1 MSPDRSTL
9 ATSLKFGGPAQWDVA
24 SGRRLR
30 TLHASPDY
38 ADQIATGVAFSPD
51 GRFVASL
58 AADALFVWEIASGR
72 IVLHFPAHTSLA
84 WSVTF
89 SPDGSKIATSGRD
102 GAAIWDATSGDRLAR
117 LSGVGGIAD
126 VRFSPDARLLATA
139 GNDGKV
145 RIWDV
150 ALGRETLSLGST
162 GAGLEAVAFSPDGTK
177 LASVGLDGILR
188 VYVLPIDELVRLAR
202 GRVTR
207 GFTDRECR
215 QYLHLAACTA
225 TLARLRRPDSPDSPR
240 FPRAVVGGR
249 ATSGL
254 GRSLPGLETA
264 VDEGFAVLRF
274 PLVLDLLVHGIVL
287 PGTHVIDAV
296 PLGHNDVDRRLI
308 HRPPHLR
315 PEVAGLLLGQL
326 GHRLQVALEVLR
338 ICSLGETEP
347 EIDEDRHVERLRR
360 WPVDAAQT
368 AGSPCG
374 AGSRCRRVPRS
385 LAFAGVASRR

>member
-1 MSPDRSTL
+1 MVAFSPDGTSLLTGAGDGAARVWDVTPSGGSEWMGAAEPFPLSGVAYSGDGSTILTTGDGGGRLWSSSAGERLESYPLVSLTGDFGPGSTIVTSGWSDGPIVRVLQADSGEEVRFFRIPWFGPGFAMSPDRSTL
-9 ATSLKFGGPAQWDVA
+9 ATSLKFGGPALWDVA

-30 TLHASPDY
+30 TLHVSPDY

-139 GNDGKV
+139 GDDGKV

-150 ALGRETLSLGST
+150 ASGRETLSLGST

-225 TLARLRRPDSPDSPR
+225 TLARLPGRT
-240 FPRAVVGGR
+240 GGY
-249 ATSGL
+249 S
-254 GRSLPGLETA
+254 RS
-264 VDEGFAVLRF
+264 R
-274 PLVLDLLVHGIVL
+274 
-287 PGTHVIDAV
+287 
-296 PLGHNDVDRRLI
+296 
-308 HRPPHLR
+308 
-315 PEVAGLLLGQL
+315 
-326 GHRLQVALEVLR
+326 
-338 ICSLGETEP
+338 
-347 EIDEDRHVERLRR
+347 
-360 WPVDAAQT
+360 
-368 AGSPCG
+368 
-374 AGSRCRRVPRS
+374 
-385 LAFAGVASRR
+385 